1 MDFGLESLI
10 GTPEATPVESATDR
24 LQTDLNR
31 DDFMRL
37 LLTQLQLQ
45 DPFEPMENQ
54 DMIAQLAQFS
64 SLDQLT
70 GMNDSL
76 EESIDV
82 NVLLG
87 QMQNNNM
94 ATNMIGRTVLLD
106 IPVVRAGGGFE
117 PEMGVQLNEPVTD
130 LKIEF
135 FDAAGNVV
143 ATLPQGALPAG
154 EHKFVWDGK
163 NHSGEV
169 VQEGTY
175 AYEMRGTDALG
186 NALTLP
192 GFVVGTVDAVRYA
205 DGIAWLQVNG
215 EDALM
220 AQVREVR
227 SE

>member
-1 MDFGLESLI
+1 MDFGLENLI
-10 GTPEATPVESATDR
+10 GTPEATPVESATGR
-24 LQTDLNR
+24 FEPELNR
-31 DDFMRL
+31 DDFLKL

-54 DMIAQLAQFS
+54 DMVAQLAQFS

-106 IPVVRAGGGFE
+106 IPVVHAGNGKE
-117 PEMGVQLNEPVTD
+117 ASIGVQLSEPVTD
-130 LKIEF
+130 LKIEI
-135 FDAAGNVV
+135 FDAAGSLV
-143 ATLPQGALPAG
+143 ATLPQGALPSG
-154 EHKFVWDGK
+154 EHSFAWDGK
-163 NHSGEV
+163 NLSGEAV
-169 VQEGTY
+169 PEGTY
-175 AYEMRGTDALG
+175 AYEIRGTDAVG
-186 NALTLP
+186 QAITLP
-192 GFVVGTVDAVRYA
+192 GFVLGTVDAVRYQ

-215 EDALM
+215 ADALM

>member
-10 GTPEATPVESATDR
+10 GTPEATPVESARDR
-24 LQTDLNR
+24 FEPDLNR
-31 DDFMRL
+31 DDFLKL

-106 IPVVRAGGGFE
+106 IPVVRAGNGNE
-117 PEMGVQLNEPVTD
+117 PAIGVQLDGPVTD
-130 LKIEF
+130 LKI
-135 FDAAGNVV
+135 DIYDSAGSLV
-143 ATLPQGALPAG
+143 ATLPQGSLPAG
-154 EHKFVWDGK
+154 EHSFSWDGK
-163 NHSGEV
+163 SLSGETV
-169 VQEGTY
+169 PDATY
-175 AYEMRGTDALG
+175 AYEIRGTDALG
-186 NALTLP
+186 QAVTLP
-192 GFVVGTVDAVRYA
+192 GFVLGTVDAVRYQ

-215 EDALM
+215 ADALM